1 MDIETMYKHQEMY
14 EKLSDKILNQTTASG
29 IMETW
34 DKNKFDINYLKS
46 MDSMRYSTLTKI
58 YQKNLQYYKEK
69 ENVRHARNN
78 KKTKR
83 DL

>member
-78 KKTKR
+78 EKTKR

>member
-34 DKNKFDINYLKS
+34 DQNKFDINE
-46 MDSMRYSTLTKI
+46 
-58 YQKNLQYYKEK
+58 NLP
-69 ENVRHARNN
+69 
-78 KKTKR
+78 KKFTI
-83 DL
+83 L

>member
-34 DKNKFDINYLKS
+34 DQNKFDINYLKS

>member
-34 DKNKFDINYLKS
+34 DQNKFDINYLKS

-69 ENVRHARNN
+69 ENVRHPRNYE
-78 KKTKR
+78 KTKR